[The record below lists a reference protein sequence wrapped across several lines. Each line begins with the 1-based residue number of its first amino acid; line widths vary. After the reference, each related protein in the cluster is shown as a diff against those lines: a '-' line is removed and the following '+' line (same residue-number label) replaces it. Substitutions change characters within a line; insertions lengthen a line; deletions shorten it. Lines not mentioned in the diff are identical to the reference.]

1 MGNKNISRE
10 GYNKLFRLVEILKKK
25 FKDERG
31 MDYFD
36 AKDAMTKYDSVLKT
50 YNIQGIDLSKIDKAD
65 IQDIEKVIKELDE
78 KLDPQKANSPKE
90 KADNIKQEYDDIL
103 NKMDTKKSGQI
114 KRYIHLVEKE
124 KNGEKLSP
132 IEENVKTRIKYAYCN
147 DQEVKNALRKYKD
160 LTDAEKDVSDIEIV
174 KDNLKNKLGAKEAID
189 GYDPQKLQELE
200 KYYDILI
207 DHPEYKK
214 SILDIRDM
222 KLEEISQ
229 IAKDIINKNYGDK
242 YEKDKDAKNFDDLS
256 DDLKAKLQ
264 NEKSTYF
271 DKDGKVIDENLFKGK
286 IDEIAKSEK
295 EEEGKAKEQQYNDLS
310 DQIDKYTTSQN
321 KTEQKFRDEIDQE
334 LKDRNATFSDEDLVL
349 KDYYEKIVAFEEK
362 ITEKSNEVTKINQEI
377 SNLEHMRDPNG
388 NLKPEITVQ
397 IADKQEKIDEIN
409 DEVNGILKDIAETK
423 DEMYQQQAFVN
434 KIIDEK
440 EELENELHA
449 EESKEQQELQ
459 EISNDI
465 KDIFGSISRPIQKPI
480 YVQIGGPTLNK
491 YVTPP
496 KAFIPV
502 DENNIDKLMNDL
514 KTTAEKAFEPTRKS
528 VEIKAKIANL
538 NTFIGGR
545 TKKDLQGKTSQSQRQ
560 QTGPTP
566 AGPTM
571 NGQNQPDPQQ
581 TQTMNPNNAQSYTSQ
596 ATGNG
601 PTRVNPTGQRPKDV
615 ADDNTDIAKEGK
627 FSKFKKSVAK
637 KFNNIKEAVKNKY
650 HDFKNRKNKN
660 EEPEQTQPQ
669 PQPGN
674 TNNNQ
679 PNPQPTQPNPQ
690 SQGKQSNS
698 KDDVEQAIDEYN
710 QTEKQ
715 IIENMKTQKD
725 IDKFLEDNFKDIE
738 DGKYS
743 PTNNGRGS
751 QGRTI

>member
-36 AKDAMTKYDSVLKT
+36 AKDAMTRYDSVLKT

-132 IEENVKTRIKYAYCN
+132 IEENEKTRIKYAYCN

-222 KLEEISQ
+222 KLKEISQ

-256 DDLKAKLQ
+256 DDLKVKLQ

-271 DKDGKVIDENLFKGK
+271 DKDGKVIDENIFKGK

-295 EEEGKAKEQQYNDLS
+295 EDEGKAKEQQYNDLS

-409 DEVNGILKDIAETK
+409 EEVNGILKDIAETK

-465 KDIFGSISRPIQKPI
+465 DAIFGTIPRPING
-480 YVQIGGPTLNK
+480 QIFLSIAGRTLSK
-491 YVTPP
+491 YLNSSYLNN
-496 KAFIPV
+496 FLMV
-502 DENNIDKLMNDL
+502 DETTIDNEMNRL
-514 KTTAEKAFEPTRKS
+514 KSEAENAFEPTRKS
-528 VEIKAKIANL
+528 VEIQEKIKNL
-538 NTFIGGR
+538 DTFIGGR
-545 TKKDLQGKTSQSQRQ
+545 TKKDLQGKTSQSQNQ
-560 QTGPTP
+560 QTGPI
-566 AGPTM
+566 PTGSTM
-571 NGQNQPDPQQ
+571 SGQNRSDPQQ
-581 TQTMNPNNAQSYTSQ
+581 TQTMDPNNTQSYTSQ

-615 ADDNTDIAKEGK
+615 ADDKTDLAKEGR
-627 FSKFKKSVAK
+627 FSKFRKGVAK
-637 KFNNIKEAVKNKY
+637 TFNNIKNMVKNKY
-650 HDFKNRKNKN
+650 HDFKNRKNNN
-660 EEPEQTQPQ
+660 EGPEQTQQQ

-679 PNPQPTQPNPQ
+679 PNPKPTSQP
-690 SQGKQSNS
+690 QGKQSNS
-698 KDDVEQAIDEYN
+698 KDDVQKAIDEYN

-751 QGRTI
+751 QGRTR